1 MWIRQVELG
10 LGDGL
15 GDVLDDP
22 GLLGDDDG
30 ADDDVLGCEL
40 VELAGGELELGGGV
54 DPLPVPGAGVPVFV
68 GTGFF
73 PPTAVGAPGFAGV
86 PVCLTGGSLPVN
98 CPIGM
103 PLIGTPR
110 R

>member
-1 MWIRQVELG
+1 
-10 LGDGL
+10 
-15 GDVLDDP
+15 VLDEP
-22 GLLGDDDG
+22 GLLGEDDG
-30 ADDDVLGCEL
+30 AEDDDVLGCEL
-40 VELAGGELELGGGV
+40 EDELEDELGGG
-54 DPLPVPGAGVPVFV
+54 DGAGEVVPPVGWPVFV

-73 PPTAVGAPGFAGV
+73 TPTAVGAPGLAAV
-86 PVCLTGGSLPVN
+86 PVCLTGGSLPVS